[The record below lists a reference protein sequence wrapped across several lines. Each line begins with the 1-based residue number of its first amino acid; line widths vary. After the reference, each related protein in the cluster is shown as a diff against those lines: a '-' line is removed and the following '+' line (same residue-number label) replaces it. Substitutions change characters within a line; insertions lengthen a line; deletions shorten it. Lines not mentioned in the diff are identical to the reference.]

1 MRRLVV
7 SPTAPRAFRTIL
19 EAFETPLPQGLG
31 RHIVIEP
38 GQYRMEACKYW
49 GTAIITA
56 AQGPGTVVIDGAGEH
71 DLQVEG
77 DVTLQGLTLRNW
89 HESGSALRVAG
100 GTCRAERS
108 EFISASNKTISAWN
122 GAKLFMRGCTVRDG
136 GIVYSDSEGMVEDT
150 EVVGPAQCGVAL
162 HGGSRVTL
170 RRVRVRDAGEH
181 GVWVNSGSAP
191 LIEDCTVE
199 DAKAG
204 GILVQHRSSAAIR
217 GGAVRRTG
225 QNGVTVRDSSEA
237 VVERLEVER
246 SGLVGI
252 ATVGSSKLTATGA
265 VVRGARDNG
274 VAVDQRASGQFTDCE
289 VVEALRYGLIV
300 LGGGTGTF
308 ERGALTSCDN
318 GAAVST
324 GGKLILRGTRVTG
337 NGAGVLA
344 DPDTELL
351 LLDCALTGNDG
362 PGLVTSQGSRV
373 HVEGTSSHDNA
384 SDDMLDI
391 EIKGKGAPEPA
402 PAAGPAAAEAPEPPA
417 PAPAP
422 PAPPERPVQ
431 EQAAPGGPDSVET
444 ILAELDSLVGLQ
456 EVKDEIG
463 KLVKF
468 LRVVERRRAA
478 GLPAG
483 PAIGRHLVLSGAP
496 GTGKT
501 TIARLYGRLL
511 AALGA
516 VPDGRFTEVSRA
528 DLVGKALGET
538 TQKTTAVFRK
548 ARGGVLF
555 IDEAYTLS
563 RRFGSGTDF
572 GQEAID
578 ALVKL
583 MEDHRDEVVVV
594 FAGYAA
600 EMREFLDANPGLRSR
615 ISRTIQFEDHGPA
628 ELAAIVRGLADQY
641 GFRLDPAAEEAV
653 QRHFQN
659 VRRGEG
665 FGNGREARR
674 IFEAALEQQAL
685 RLADL
690 DDPSAADL
698 SLLLAEDLDGVVD
711 RGLGVRYGD
720 ARDPGQLQSIME
732 RLEAMVGLAEV
743 KERIHDLLAVIEATR
758 RREKAG
764 LPADP
769 MPGHLVFSGPPGTG
783 KTTVARLYG
792 ELLAALGVLARGQVV
807 EAARAD
813 LVGRYVGHTAV
824 QTAQVFERARGG
836 VLFIDEAYTLARPSN
851 TGHDFGQEAIDTLV
865 KLMEDH
871 RDEVIVIAAGY
882 TGEMAGFLAANPGL
896 ASRFSATITFPAYGP
911 DELLA
916 ILAAQTET
924 SGFVLAEETAGA
936 VRAHLGA
943 AAEVYAQ
950 GNGREIRKLF
960 EALKT
965 AHARRIARLE
975 RGGAEVTLDD
985 LRLILP
991 EDVPSL

>member
-1 MRRLVV
+1 R
-7 SPTAPRAFRTIL
+7 
-19 EAFETPLPQGLG
+19 
-31 RHIVIEP
+31 
-38 GQYRMEACKYW
+38 
-49 GTAIITA
+49 
-56 AQGPGTVVIDGAGEH
+56 
-71 DLQVEG
+71 
-77 DVTLQGLTLRNW
+77 
-89 HESGSALRVAG
+89 
-100 GTCRAERS
+100 
-108 EFISASNKTISAWN
+108 
-122 GAKLFMRGCTVRDG
+122 
-136 GIVYSDSEGMVEDT
+136 
-150 EVVGPAQCGVAL
+150 
-162 HGGSRVTL
+162 
-170 RRVRVRDAGEH
+170 
-181 GVWVNSGSAP
+181 
-191 LIEDCTVE
+191 
-199 DAKAG
+199 
-204 GILVQHRSSAAIR
+204 
-217 GGAVRRTG
+217 
-225 QNGVTVRDSSEA
+225 
-237 VVERLEVER
+237 
-246 SGLVGI
+246 
-252 ATVGSSKLTATGA
+252 
-265 VVRGARDNG
+265 
-274 VAVDQRASGQFTDCE
+274 
-289 VVEALRYGLIV
+289 
-300 LGGGTGTF
+300 
-308 ERGALTSCDN
+308 
-318 GAAVST
+318 
-324 GGKLILRGTRVTG
+324 
-337 NGAGVLA
+337 
-344 DPDTELL
+344 
-351 LLDCALTGNDG
+351 
-362 PGLVTSQGSRV
+362 
-373 HVEGTSSHDNA
+373 
-384 SDDMLDI
+384 
-391 EIKGKGAPEPA
+391 
-402 PAAGPAAAEAPEPPA
+402 PAAGPAAAPAPAPPA
-417 PAPAP
+417 PAAPP

>member
-1 MRRLVV
+1 VV
-7 SPTAPRAFRTIL
+7 LPVPGAPDRTRWRPI
-19 EAFETPLPQGLG
+19 
-31 RHIVIEP
+31 
-38 GQYRMEACKYW
+38 
-49 GTAIITA
+49 
-56 AQGPGTVVIDGAGEH
+56 
-71 DLQVEG
+71 
-77 DVTLQGLTLRNW
+77 
-89 HESGSALRVAG
+89 
-100 GTCRAERS
+100 
-108 EFISASNKTISAWN
+108 
-122 GAKLFMRGCTVRDG
+122 
-136 GIVYSDSEGMVEDT
+136 
-150 EVVGPAQCGVAL
+150 VGPE
-162 HGGSRVTL
+162 S
-170 RRVRVRDAGEH
+170 
-181 GVWVNSGSAP
+181 
-191 LIEDCTVE
+191 
-199 DAKAG
+199 
-204 GILVQHRSSAAIR
+204 
-217 GGAVRRTG
+217 
-225 QNGVTVRDSSEA
+225 
-237 VVERLEVER
+237 
-246 SGLVGI
+246 
-252 ATVGSSKLTATGA
+252 
-265 VVRGARDNG
+265 
-274 VAVDQRASGQFTDCE
+274 
-289 VVEALRYGLIV
+289 VEA
-300 LGGGTGTF
+300 
-308 ERGALTSCDN
+308 
-318 GAAVST
+318 
-324 GGKLILRGTRVTG
+324 
-337 NGAGVLA
+337 
-344 DPDTELL
+344 
-351 LLDCALTGNDG
+351 
-362 PGLVTSQGSRV
+362 
-373 HVEGTSSHDNA
+373 
-384 SDDMLDI
+384 
-391 EIKGKGAPEPA
+391 
-402 PAAGPAAAEAPEPPA
+402 
-417 PAPAP
+417 
-422 PAPPERPVQ
+422 
-431 EQAAPGGPDSVET
+431 
-444 ILAELDSLVGLQ
+444 ILAELDSMVGLQ
-456 EVKDEIG
+456 EVKQELG

-468 LRVVERRRAA
+468 LRVAERRRAA

-483 PAIGRHLVLSGAP
+483 PTIGRHLVLSGAP

-501 TIARLYGRLL
+501 TVARLYGRLL

-563 RRFGSGTDF
+563 RRFGTGTDF

-600 EMREFLDANPGLRSR
+600 EMRGFLDANPGLRSR
-615 ISRTIQFEDHGPA
+615 ISRTIEFEDHGPA
-628 ELAAIVRGLADQY
+628 ELTAIVRSLADRY

-659 VRRGEG
+659 ARRGEH

-690 DDPSAADL
+690 DDPSASDL
-698 SLLLAEDLDGVVD
+698 SLLLAEDLDGIVD

-720 ARDPGQLQSIME
+720 ARDPGQLQSIMD

-807 EAARAD
+807 ETSRGD

-836 VLFIDEAYTLARPSN
+836 VLFIDEAYTLSRPAGD
-851 TGHDFGQEAIDTLV
+851 GHDFGQEAIDALV

-916 ILAAQTET
+916 ILAAQAET
-924 SGFVLAEETAGA
+924 SGFVLPEETAAA

-943 AAEVYAQ
+943 AAETYAQ
-950 GNGREIRKLF
+950 GNGREVRKLF
-960 EALKT
+960 ETLKT

-975 RGGAEVTLDD
+975 RGGVEPTLDD

-991 EDVPSL
+991 EDVPA